1 MLTLLDKTLGNSE
14 NALVLVATNQ
24 LTVGLV
30 EAVKLPPLALSQPVA
45 AAKLPP
51 KPPREEAS
59 VPDQVGVYRCELPDE
74 TIVKP
79 RLVSLLVEKVWT
91 PLLKP
96 LSDEIP
102 ALPVPVIQVVPSVEK
117 QVARIPPAKVEVAV
131 VEVEVK

>member
-1 MLTLLDKTLGNSE
+1 
-14 NALVLVATNQ
+14 
-24 LTVGLV
+24 
-30 EAVKLPPLALSQPVA
+30 
-45 AAKLPP
+45 
-51 KPPREEAS
+51 
-59 VPDQVGVYRCELPDE
+59 VGVYRCELPDE